1 MSVESREGS
10 SNRPTRQGV
19 TGELIGLARTAGPI
33 ALVGLVNLAMSITD
47 AVLMAELDPRAL
59 TAGVV
64 VGDVFSIVIQFAA
77 GALGA
82 VAAPVAA
89 AHAAGD
95 AGRVGRT
102 IAEGLALPCF
112 LPF

>member
-1 MSVESREGS
+1 M
-10 SNRPTRQGV
+10 
-19 TGELIGLARTAGPI
+19 TGELAGLARTAGPI

-59 TAGVV
+59 MAGAV
-64 VGDVFSIVIQFAA
+64 VGDVFSIAVQFAA

-89 AHAAGD
+89 ANAAGD

-102 IAEGLALPCF
+102 IADGLRLALI
-112 LPF
+112 LAILGAS